1 MGGPA
6 VSPGG
11 ALLRSSR
18 MFSIP
23 KPLPV
28 PSSASTF
35 LGEQKASATMT
46 KAQPRHQTITSPL
59 RSRQKGDWGLKRPLP
74 LKTTMA
80 TTTPLLRINEL
91 DTVENITDF
100 HSAADHSLSL
110 EKFQELRIPM
120 SIPRRSGE
128 PSSAT
133 TRKEDNI
140 KSVFE
145 EDSDFTDI
153 QDTSVDHRWKFKG
166 PWLAQMADGD
176 FLNYLNKKVRPQR
189 AQFRALLRQRLA
201 ERLTSSQN
209 RAAVEAGKP
218 TPEPIKSEDITEEQF
233 ADYIRSL
240 RSDRVTLYALV
251 SKFLDLPPLGTPV
264 GFAQNNLIFSDSN
277 LATDKITESPYGKSG
292 PPPSHPSAGIG
303 YLRTGAFMENHPVYG
318 PQANKTPVNARIVS
332 PKIGPSPA
340 KLGVGGFVSTVPVGS
355 NEFNMRTAG
364 SRHRRPV
371 ANGINNLDI
380 STYGGAKAYIEPF
393 TATVDPEGKVVV
405 QVRETSPEAQLIAKE
420 MRGLSSIYNDSE
432 LKRTIPE
439 PQHVDEHAQE
449 ALHDRER
456 EGYDDEAPPQ
466 DSRVKQVYDQL
477 LSEEQNMVS
486 NSSSYGLDTEPPS
499 EPPSESK

>member
-28 PSSASTF
+28 SSSASTF
-35 LGEQKASATMT
+35 LGEQRASATMT
-46 KAQPRHQTITSPL
+46 KAKPRHQTITSPL

-80 TTTPLLRINEL
+80 TTTPLLRINEV

-100 HSAADHSLSL
+100 QSAADHSLSL

-120 SIPRRSGE
+120 SIPRRDGE
-128 PSSAT
+128 VVSAT
-133 TRKEDNI
+133 TKKEDNLR
-140 KSVFE
+140 SVFE
-145 EDSDFTDI
+145 EESDFTDV
-153 QDTSVDHRWKFKG
+153 QDTSVDQRWKFKG

-189 AQFRALLRQRLA
+189 VQFRALLRERLA

-209 RAAVEAGKP
+209 RAAVESGKP
-218 TPEPIKSEDITEEQF
+218 TPEPIKAEDLTEEQF
-233 ADYIRSL
+233 SDYIRSL
-240 RSDRVTLYALV
+240 RNDRVTLYALV
-251 SKFLDLPPLGTPV
+251 SKFLDLPPLGTPI
-264 GFAQNNLIFSDSN
+264 GFAQNNLIFSDGN
-277 LATDKITESPYGKSG
+277 QATDKITESPYGKSG
-292 PPPSHPSAGIG
+292 PPPSHPSGGIG
-303 YLRTGAFMENHPVYG
+303 YLRTGAFMENHAVYG
-318 PQANKTPVNARIVS
+318 PQAKKTPIQARVVS
-332 PKIGPSPA
+332 PRIGPSPA
-340 KLGVGGFVSTVPVGS
+340 KLGVGGFVATVPVGA
-355 NEFNMRTAG
+355 NEFNVRSG
-364 SRHRRPV
+364 SKFRRPL

-432 LKRTIPE
+432 LKRTIPQPE
-439 PQHVDEHAQE
+439 PVEELPQQE
-449 ALHDRER
+449 LHDREV
-456 EGYDDEAPPQ
+456 EGHAGEAELQ
-466 DSRVKQVYDQL
+466 DSRVKQVYDQM
-477 LSEEQNMVS
+477 LSEEQNVLS
-486 NSSSYGLDTEPPS
+486 NSSSYGLDAESSS
-499 EPPSESK
+499 EPPSETK